1 MKSKICFFISNFNS
15 SGGTERVTA
24 TVSNA
29 LNSLDFEV
37 HILSIVQDENDF
49 FYSVQ
54 PNVIVSNL
62 GFPPNS
68 SKKNFLKICSEL
80 RKYLLINKINNL
92 IIVDSLCASFTFFAT
107 RLLNINVIC
116 WEHFNLEFKDKSI
129 LRSLGR
135 FLASIC
141 CNHIVTLTDMDQ
153 RDWEKKYKYSRNK
166 VSVIPN
172 PIAFDVR
179 PKEFNQKKFIALS
192 IGRLSPEKGFDDL
205 ITIWADFIQYNKDAT
220 LNIIGNGVEKNRLI
234 ALAEKYNLTKKN
246 LNFLSSTKEID
257 RFYQDA
263 TVYLMSSHSEGL
275 PMVLLEAQAFGVP
288 IITFECGHGV
298 NKIVK
303 NSYNG
308 YVVKNRDKKIFC
320 QTLADYMNLSEERLN
335 TLSKNSNT
343 VASDYEIGQ
352 IRELW
357 VELLK

>member
-1 MKSKICFFISNFNS
+1 MRIVFFISNFNS

-29 LNSLDFEV
+29 LCALGFEV
-37 HILSIVQDENDF
+37 HILSIVKDEKDF
-49 FYSVQ
+49 FYSVD
-54 PNVIVSNL
+54 PNVLVSNL

-68 SKKNFLKICSEL
+68 SKKNFLNICSEL

-92 IIVDSLCASFTFFAT
+92 IIVDSLCASFVFLAT
-107 RLLNINVIC
+107 RLLKINVIC

-135 FLASIC
+135 LLASLS

-153 RDWEKKYKYSRNK
+153 RDWEKKYQYSRNK

-205 ITIWADFIQYNKDAT
+205 ITIWADFIQHNQDAT
-220 LNIIGNGVEKNRLI
+220 LNIIGSGTEEKKLL
-234 ALAEKYNLTKKN
+234 ALAEKYNLTEKN
-246 LNFLSSTKEID
+246 LNFLSSTKEIAK
-257 RFYQDA
+257 FYQEA

-303 NSYNG
+303 NTYNG
-308 YVVKNRDKKIFC
+308 YVVKNRDKKLFS
-320 QTLADYMNLSEERLN
+320 QTLLEYANLSEEKIN
-335 TLSKNSNT
+335 TLSKNSNK
-343 VASDYEIGQ
+343 VASNYEIDK
-352 IRELW
+352 IRNLW

>member
-1 MKSKICFFISNFNS
+1 MKRIVFFISNFNC

-24 TVSNA
+24 TVANA
-29 LNSLDFEV
+29 LNTLGFEV
-37 HILSIVQDENDF
+37 HILSIIKDEKEF
-49 FYSVQ
+49 FYSVDS
-54 PNVIVSNL
+54 NVLVSNL

-68 SKKNFLKICSEL
+68 SKKNFLKICSKL
-80 RKYLLINKINNL
+80 RHYLLVNKINNL

-107 RLLNINVIC
+107 RLLKINVIC

-135 FLASIC
+135 FLASLS
-141 CNHIVTLTDMDQ
+141 CNRIVTLTDMDQ
-153 RDWEKKYKYSRNK
+153 KDWEKKYQYSRNK

-172 PIAFDVR
+172 PIAFEVQ
-179 PKEFNQKKFIALS
+179 PKVFNKGSIIALS

-205 ITIWADFIQYNKDAT
+205 ITIWADFIKYQQNAILT
-220 LNIIGNGVEKNRLI
+220 IIGSGAEEKKLL
-234 ALAEKYNLTKKN
+234 ALAEKYNITEKN
-246 LNFLSSTKEID
+246 LKFLSSTKEVD

-263 TVYLMSSHSEGL
+263 TVYLMLSHSEGL

-288 IITFECGHGV
+288 VITFECGHGV

-320 QTLADYMNLSEERLN
+320 KTLFDYTNLPEEMLN
-335 TLSKNSNT
+335 TLSKNSNI
-343 VASDYEIGQ
+343 VASDYEIDK

>member
-1 MKSKICFFISNFNS
+1 MKRIVFFISNFNS
-15 SGGTERVTA
+15 PGGTERVTA

-29 LNSLDFEV
+29 LCALGFEV
-37 HILSIVQDENDF
+37 HILSIVKDEKDV
-49 FYSVQ
+49 FYSVD
-54 PNVIVSNL
+54 PNVLVSNL
-62 GFPPNS
+62 GFSPNS
-68 SKKNFLKICSEL
+68 SKKNFLNICSEL

-135 FLASIC
+135 FLASIS

-153 RDWEKKYKYSRNK
+153 KDWEKKYQYSRNK

-179 PKEFNQKKFIALS
+179 LKEFNQEKFKALS

-263 TVYLMSSHSEGL
+263 TLYLMSSHSEGL

-288 IITFECGHGV
+288 VITFQCGHGV
-298 NKIVK
+298 NNIVK
-303 NSYNG
+303 NSFNG
-308 YVVKNRDKKIFC
+308 YLVRNRDKKLFC
-320 QTLADYMNLSEERLN
+320 KILLDYMNLPVETLN
-335 TLSKNSNT
+335 ILSKNSNT

-357 VELLK
+357 VVLLK

>member
-1 MKSKICFFISNFNS
+1 MINLCFFISNFNS

-24 TVSNA
+24 TVANA
-29 LNSLDFEV
+29 LNNLGFEV
-37 HILSIVQDENDF
+37 HILSIIKDEKEF
-49 FYSVQ
+49 FYSVD
-54 PNVIVSNL
+54 PNVLVNNL

-68 SKKNFLKICSEL
+68 SRKNFFKICSKL
-80 RKYLLINKINNL
+80 RDYLLINKINNL
-92 IIVDSLCASFTFFAT
+92 IVVDSLCASFAVFAT
-107 RLLNINVIC
+107 RLLKINVIC
-116 WEHFNLEFKDKSI
+116 WEHFNLGFKDKSI
-129 LRSLGR
+129 FRSLGR
-135 FLASIC
+135 FLASLS
-141 CNHIVTLTDMDQ
+141 CNKIVTLTDMDK
-153 RDWEKKYKYSRNK
+153 RDWEQKYKYSKNK

-179 PKEFNQKKFIALS
+179 PKIFKQKKFIALS

-205 ITIWADFIQYNKDAT
+205 ITIWADFIQHNQDAT
-220 LNIIGNGVEKNRLI
+220 LNIIGSGTEEKKLL
-234 ALAEKYNLTKKN
+234 ALAEKYNLTEKN
-246 LNFLSSTKEID
+246 LNFLSSTKEVD

-320 QTLADYMNLSEERLN
+320 QTLADYMNLPEEMLN

>member
-29 LNSLDFEV
+29 LCALGFEV
-37 HILSIVQDENDF
+37 HILSIVKDEKEF
-49 FYSVQ
+49 FYSVD
-54 PNVIVSNL
+54 PSILISNL

-92 IIVDSLCASFTFFAT
+92 VIVDSLCASFVFFST
-107 RLLNINVIC
+107 RLLKINVIC
-116 WEHFNLEFKDKSI
+116 WEHFNIEFRDKSI
-129 LRSLGR
+129 FRSLGR
-135 FLASIC
+135 FLASFSC
-141 CNHIVTLTDMDQ
+141 DEIVTLTDMDK
-153 RDWEKKYKYSRNK
+153 RDWEQRYKYSKNK

-172 PIAFDVR
+172 PIAFEVQ
-179 PKEFNQKKFIALS
+179 PKVFNKENIIALS

-205 ITIWADFIQYNKDAT
+205 ITIWADFVKYEQNAVLI
-220 LNIIGNGVEKNRLI
+220 IIGSGVEEKKLLT
-234 ALAEKYNLTKKN
+234 LAEKYNLTEKN
-246 LNFLSSTKEID
+246 LKFLSSTKEIAK
-257 RFYQDA
+257 FYQEA

-298 NKIVK
+298 NEIVI

-308 YVVKNRDKKIFC
+308 YVVKNRDKKLFS
-320 QTLADYMNLSEERLN
+320 QTLLEYANFPEEKIN
-335 TLSKNSNT
+335 TLSKNSNN
-343 VASDYEIGQ
+343 VASNYGVDK
-352 IRELW
+352 IRDLW

>member
-1 MKSKICFFISNFNS
+1 MKRIVFFISNFNS

-29 LNSLDFEV
+29 LCALGFEV
-37 HILSIVQDENDF
+37 HILSIVKDEKDV
-49 FYSVQ
+49 FYSVD
-54 PNVIVSNL
+54 PNIIVSNL

-68 SKKNFLKICSEL
+68 SKRNFLKICSEL
-80 RKYLLINKINNL
+80 RDYLLVNKINNL
-92 IIVDSLCASFTFFAT
+92 IIVDSLCASFAFFAT
-107 RLLNINVIC
+107 RLLKINTIC

-135 FLASIC
+135 FLASLF
-141 CNHIVTLTDMDQ
+141 CNSIVTLTEMDQ
-153 RDWEKKYKYSRNK
+153 SDWVKKYKYSRNK

-172 PIAFDVR
+172 PIAFNVR
-179 PKEFNQKKFIALS
+179 PKEFNQEKFKALS

-288 IITFECGHGV
+288 VITFECGHGV
-298 NKIVK
+298 NNIVK
-303 NSYNG
+303 NSFNG
-308 YVVKNRDKKIFC
+308 YLVRNRDKKLFC
-320 QTLADYMNLSEERLN
+320 KTLLDYMNLPVETLN
-335 TLSKNSNT
+335 ILSKNSNT
-343 VASDYEIGQ
+343 VASDYEIGR

-357 VELLK
+357 VVLLK

>member
-1 MKSKICFFISNFNS
+1 MANLCFFISNFNS

-24 TVSNA
+24 TVANA
-29 LNSLDFEV
+29 LNALGFKV
-37 HILSIVQDENDF
+37 HILSIVKDEKDV
-49 FYSVQ
+49 FYSVDQ
-54 PNVIVSNL
+54 NVLVSDL

-68 SKKNFLKICSEL
+68 SKKNFLKICSKL
-80 RKYLLINKINNL
+80 RDYLLVNKINNL

-107 RLLNINVIC
+107 RLLKINVIC

-135 FLASIC
+135 FLASLS
-141 CNHIVTLTDMDQ
+141 CNRIVTLTDMDQ
-153 RDWEKKYKYSRNK
+153 KDWEKKYQYSRNK

-172 PIAFDVR
+172 PIAFEVQ
-179 PKEFNQKKFIALS
+179 PKVFNKGSIIALS

-205 ITIWADFIQYNKDAT
+205 ITIWADFIQYNQDAV
-220 LNIIGNGVEKNRLI
+220 LNIIGSGTEEKELL
-234 ALAEKYNLTKKN
+234 ALAKKYNLTEKN
-246 LNFLSSTKEID
+246 LNFLSSTKD
-257 RFYQDA
+257 VGRFYQEA

-308 YVVKNRDKKIFC
+308 YLVKNRDEKIFC
-320 QTLADYMNLSEERLN
+320 QKLVNYMNLPDEMLN
-335 TLSKNSNT
+335 ILSKNSNT
-343 VASDYEIGQ
+343 VASDYEIGK